1 MSPDH
6 HLSIVPASLNM
17 RVMLSQSCMQMT
29 REESHLL
36 KTLHPTQLSSALMV
50 KQFLQTFFECSRS
63 NSFFTIPF
71 PKKNIHCLIV
81 VNEILF
87 DYQHKTPAID
97 LAFCFVDDF
106 DRLDIMNKWE
116 SVSRSSKVHSLPLN
130 QAGLEF
136 LKKVLAYF
144 SQQIVH
150 CSVLVAQANMLSFR
164 NSNLTMLLLDVF
176 FTFSYVILM

>member
-17 RVMLSQSCMQMT
+17 RVMLSQSYMQMT
-29 REESHLL
+29 RKESHPL
-36 KTLHPTQLSSALMV
+36 KKLHPTQLSPALMV
-50 KQFLQTFFECSRS
+50 KRFLHTFFECAMS
-63 NSFFTIPF
+63 NSLVSICIPF
-71 PKKNIHCLIV
+71 PENIQCLIV

-106 DRLDIMNKWE
+106 DRLDIMNRWE
-116 SVSRSSKVHSLPLN
+116 SVSRSLKVRSLPLI

-144 SQQIVH
+144 SQ
-150 CSVLVAQANMLSFR
+150 
-164 NSNLTMLLLDVF
+164 
-176 FTFSYVILM
+176 